1 MSTLK
6 SKKNS
11 SNENMS
17 NQKESN
23 HQQLIK
29 KWKIKVSNF
38 SYEEALNKLD
48 EILSSLQNE
57 SLPID
62 NIQTNYL
69 KANILLE
76 RCEHLLKEVEQ
87 EFIEIDPELLK
98 DQE

>member
-62 NIQTNYL
+62 NIQT
-69 KANILLE
+69 
-76 RCEHLLKEVEQ
+76 
-87 EFIEIDPELLK
+87 
-98 DQE
+98 